1 MTPWQIGGIVF
12 GMAAYVAAWGWGGRP
27 ERLAVGVMLVVVL
40 VSSSTYTW
48 QVDGFRL
55 ASMALDLA
63 RFLVFGW
70 MCFRF
75 DRWWLFP
82 VTAALALTVFLHGAR
97 LLDPTLTQYA
107 LASAHVGLGY
117 LIDLALLLSVWERW
131 LAGERAAG
139 PVAWAKAARTTGA
152 RRPPM

>member
-1 MTPWQIGGIVF
+1 MTAWQVGGLVF
-12 GMAAYVAAWGWGGRP
+12 GMAAYAVAWGWGGRP
-27 ERLAVGVMLVVVL
+27 ERLAAGVLVLVAL

-63 RFLVFGW
+63 RHLVFGW

-82 VTAALALTVFLHGAR
+82 VTAGLALMVFLHVAR
-97 LLDPTLTQYA
+97 LLDPAFTQYA

-139 PVAWAKAARTTGA
+139 PVAWAKAVRTTGT
-152 RRPPM
+152 RRLPG